1 MPGASHTTQ
10 VGGTR
15 KAPQAVSQRAI
26 VDLDAAFELTVGN
39 ALANIRAKTMHGASH
54 ERSRHIRCE

>member
-1 MPGASHTTQ
+1 MPGASHITQ

-26 VDLDAAFELTVGN
+26 VDLHAAFELTVGG
-39 ALANIRAKTMHGASH
+39 ALANIMGKTMHGAGH
-54 ERSRHIRCE
+54 QRSRYIGCE